1 MNYRLTLF
9 QFKIKLKKIIFTFIL
24 LFSNLFAEEKIAIAT
39 KIIGNAMYVRGD
51 KSESVIKKGQIF
63 ETGDIITTKK
73 GGFVALLFIDDKT
86 ALKIKEKSKLTIT
99 GKRSARSIAKEIKLE
114 GGVIRAIV
122 NKQKQAGFIIRTSVS
137 VASVKGTDFWVISN
151 KLNDSLIGLEG
162 KVEFSNIIS
171 GESLE
176 IISGKTGISSSSGD
190 LQSFKTDPKNIPDD
204 PSDNAKG
211 EQKLE
216 IQFEDASGNK
226 KTLVIKYK

>member
-1 MNYRLTLF
+1 MKN
-9 QFKIKLKKIIFTFIL
+9 IIITFIL
-24 LFSNLFAEEKIAIAT
+24 LFSNIFAEEKIAIAT
-39 KIIGNAMYVRGD
+39 KIIGNAKYIRGN
-51 KSESVIKKGQIF
+51 KGESIIKKGQIF
-63 ETGDIITTKK
+63 ENGDIIATSK

-86 ALKIKEKSKLTIT
+86 ALKIKESTKLTIS
-99 GKRSARSIAKEIKLE
+99 GKRAARSIAKEIKLD
-114 GGVIRAIV
+114 GGVIRATV
-122 NKQKQAGFIIRTSVS
+122 NKQKQADFIIRTSVS

-151 KLNDSLIGLEG
+151 KSNDSLIGLDG

-171 GESLE
+171 GQSLD

-190 LQSFKTDPKNIPDD
+190 LQSFKTDPKSIPDD

-216 IQFEDASGNK
+216 IKFEDASGNK

>member
-1 MNYRLTLF
+1 MKN
-9 QFKIKLKKIIFTFIL
+9 IIITFIF
-24 LFSNLFAEEKIAIAT
+24 LFSNIFAEEKIAIAT
-39 KIIGNAMYVRGD
+39 KIIGNAKYIRGNEG
-51 KSESVIKKGQIF
+51 ESIIKKGQIF
-63 ETGDIITTKK
+63 ENGDIIATSK

-86 ALKIKEKSKLTIT
+86 ALKIKESTKLTIS
-99 GKRSARSIAKEIKLE
+99 GKRAARSIAKEIKLD
-114 GGVIRAIV
+114 GGVIRATV
-122 NKQKQAGFIIRTSVS
+122 SKQKQADFIIRTSVS

-151 KLNDSLIGLEG
+151 KSNDSLIGLDG

-171 GESLE
+171 GQSLD

-190 LQSFKTDPKNIPDD
+190 LQSFKTDPKSIPDD

-216 IQFEDASGNK
+216 IKFEDASGNK